1 MMVWGGGE
9 HTADSRTTSRFFY
22 NRAPR
27 NLDVAVS
34 GVLYSFSVSQ
44 YAPTFRDKYEGKV
57 RMKSGMF
64 KRIAPPIS
72 RGNQSGKK
80 PPRPRVD
87 GRPPAD
93 VGETCPVCGLAC
105 ATRAE
110 VSEHLEKRYNPRVAV
125 GDSVRCVNHPK
136 LSGEVKEIDRDHAR
150 MTIVVR
156 LGDGTIQ
163 QRQYAV
169 RIVDRWSG
177 ALVCPWERIEQERER
192 APASERA
199 GRRAAASL

>member
-1 MMVWGGGE
+1 MRV
-9 HTADSRTTSRFFY
+9 
-22 NRAPR
+22 PR

-34 GVLYSFSVSQ
+34 GVLYSFSVSR
-44 YAPTFRDKYEGKV
+44 YAPTFRDEDEGKV

-64 KRIAPPIS
+64 NRVAPMS

-80 PPRPRVD
+80 PPRSRVEE
-87 GRPPAD
+87 RPPAD
-93 VGETCPVCGLAC
+93 VDETCPVCGLAC
-105 ATRAE
+105 ATRTE
-110 VSEHLEKRYNPRVAV
+110 VKEHLEKRYNPRVTV

-150 MTIVVR
+150 MTIDVR
-156 LGDGTIQ
+156 VGDGAVQ
-163 QRQYAV
+163 RRQYAV

-192 APASERA
+192 VPVS
-199 GRRAAASL
+199 RRASRRVAASL